1 MCVYVCVCVCVLSLS
16 LSHAHKHKHTHTHT
30 HTSGPNEGQL
40 ADWGASV
47 PCQAGLEA
55 DEAIEFLVPVRSGVH
70 IVQVSIYNSEHP
82 DVDYWRRVQQVF
94 EVLSPDVERRILRYR
109 EENANLSVPQN
120 RGSIINKII
129 AARGYR
135 SYLEVGTRFG
145 ENYNSV
151 RCQRKESVD
160 PVCVCARAR
169 ARARAHTHMCASRV
183 WVRASIQEIGSDTIV
198 YTVKCAWQTA

>member
-1 MCVYVCVCVCVLSLS
+1 M
-16 LSHAHKHKHTHTHT
+16 
-30 HTSGPNEGQL
+30 
-40 ADWGASV
+40 
-47 PCQAGLEA
+47 
-55 DEAIEFLVPVRSGVH
+55 RSGVH
-70 IVQVSIYNSEHP
+70 IVQVSIYNEELP

-94 EVLSPDVERRILRYR
+94 EVLSPDEEHRIRRYR

-160 PVCVCARAR
+160 PVCVSARVCAYV
-169 ARARAHTHMCASRV
+169 RV
-183 WVRASIQEIGSDTIV
+183 CVCVRERERERERERVYIYLCIRLYTGS
-198 YTVKCAWQTA
+198 K